1 MYIIKFFNLSFAFI
15 LTLGVALGCEEAK
28 DAATD
33 AADSAQ
39 EAADTAVE
47 KSGDMVETFKTE
59 ATEAGEELK
68 EAGAE
73 ALESGKAKVDEAMDA
88 GKEKVNE
95 LAGQLEEAT
104 TTSGDTAASSL
115 TLDDLKSG
123 ISLDSAQMDGIIEKV
138 KGFIGEE
145 NYDTAAKWIEQLQGM
160 ELPEGYADQI
170 DGLKGLL
177 EKAQGAGELLQGLGK

>member
-1 MYIIKFFNLSFAFI
+1 MP
-15 LTLGVALGCEEAK
+15 GCEEAQ
-28 DAATD
+28 DAAN
-33 AADSAQ
+33 
-39 EAADTAVE
+39 EAADAAQEKAGAAAE
-47 KSGDMVETFKTE
+47 KSGDVLESLKND
-59 ATEAGEELK
+59 AAEAGDNLK

-73 ALESGKAKVDEAMDA
+73 AIEAGKAKVDEAVDA

-95 LAGQLEEAT
+95 LAGELEKAT
-104 TTSGDTAASSL
+104 ASDGASDVSGL

-123 ISLDSAQMDGIIEKV
+123 MSLDSAQLDGVIAKV

-160 ELPEGYADQI
+160 ELPEGYAEQI

>member
-1 MYIIKFFNLSFAFI
+1 MKFFNLSFA
-15 LTLGVALGCEEAK
+15 LMLALGVVVGCEEAK
-28 DAATD
+28 DAATG

-39 EAADTAVE
+39 EAADTAAE
-47 KSGDMVETFKTE
+47 KSGDMVESLKE
-59 ATEAGEELK
+59 DAATAGEELK
-68 EAGAE
+68 EAGTE
-73 ALESGKAKVDEAMDA
+73 ALESGKAQLDEAMDA

-95 LAGQLEEAT
+95 IAGQLEEAT
-104 TTSGDTAASSL
+104 ATSGDTAASSL

-123 ISLDSAQMDGIIEKV
+123 ISLDSAQMDSIIEKV

-177 EKAQGAGELLQGLGK
+177 EKAQGAGELLQGLSK